1 MKEKSLFTNTEKES
15 KLRNTGIFFQSIRK
29 ISWYKLIFN
38 LLLKTLK
45 KLWRSL
51 FIRKFK
57 YIIFILPGIFLQLT

>member
-1 MKEKSLFTNTEKES
+1 MKEKSLSTNTEKES

-45 KLWRSL
+45 NCEGVYLYASSNTL
-51 FIRKFK
+51 SSFYLAFSCS
-57 YIIFILPGIFLQLT
+57 

>member
-1 MKEKSLFTNTEKES
+1 MKEKSLSANTEKES

-29 ISWYKLIFN
+29 IPWYKLIFN

-57 YIIFILPGIFLQLT
+57 CIIFILPGIFLQLT